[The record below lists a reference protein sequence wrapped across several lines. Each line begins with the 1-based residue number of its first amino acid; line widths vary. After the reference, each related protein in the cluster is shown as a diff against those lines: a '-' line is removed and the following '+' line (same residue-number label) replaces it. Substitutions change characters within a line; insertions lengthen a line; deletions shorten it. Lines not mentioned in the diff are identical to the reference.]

1 MAPVET
7 QPVSR
12 GPLPDEV
19 LPSLVRFAELLTPD
33 IFREQVDRDGAPL
46 FPKAKLERTQ
56 PARPVAE
63 LKPLSEP
70 IKAPPAFIAPL
81 SARSIPPFA
90 LPPVIEAKTATN
102 ETMPPPSLIPNPVEP
117 VLPATTPLAL
127 DPARP
132 KLDRRP
138 FARQALRVAA
148 TILFMAAGASSM
160 GGLSVRSV
168 GLLPPPATASL
179 AMPLE
184 LETNAAP
191 MAPPVDQLHWW
202 TLREAFDRI
211 GFDLDSVASGSAPVP
226 RVALVMLPS
235 DLDGIDDLDA
245 RKDLFLRAFLPVVLA
260 VNEHILD
267 ERKRLST
274 LRAKITS
281 GGTLEGSEVQ
291 WLLAEADKY
300 DQPDLDF
307 EALLKKVDAIPPS
320 LALAQAIEESGW
332 GTSRIAKG
340 QNAMFGQFGED
351 PLGGWDYRSYDS
363 LTAAVESY
371 ARNLNTHRAYREF
384 RQARSTMRSHGGS
397 MDAFA
402 LASTLFRYSE
412 RGPLYVKNLRWI
424 MRDNDLRAFD
434 SAHLDVGER
443 VAVIA
448 SNDDARD
455 FELPRP

>member
-1 MAPVET
+1 LA
-7 QPVSR
+7 
-12 GPLPDEV
+12 
-19 LPSLVRFAELLTPD
+19 LLG
-33 IFREQVDRDGAPL
+33 DR
-46 FPKAKLERTQ
+46 
-56 PARPVAE
+56 
-63 LKPLSEP
+63 
-70 IKAPPAFIAPL
+70 
-81 SARSIPPFA
+81 
-90 LPPVIEAKTATN
+90 
-102 ETMPPPSLIPNPVEP
+102 
-117 VLPATTPLAL
+117 PATP
-127 DPARP
+127 
-132 KLDRRP
+132 RRP
-138 FARQALRVAA
+138 LLLRAIRGVA
-148 TILFMAAGASSM
+148 TIAFVLVGAASM
-160 GGLSVRSV
+160 GGVTVRSV
-168 GLLPPPATASL
+168 GLVTQPAIVAAALPPEWGFTPSPIAQ
-179 AMPLE
+179 
-184 LETNAAP
+184 
-191 MAPPVDQLHWW
+191 PVDQLHWW

-226 RVALVMLPS
+226 RVALVMLPG

-267 ERKRLST
+267 DRKQLAA
-274 LRAKITS
+274 LRTKIAG
-281 GGTLEGSEVQ
+281 GGTLLGGEVQ
-291 WLLAEADKY
+291 WLLALADTY

-307 EALLKKVDAIPPS
+307 DALLRKVDAIPPS

-351 PLGGWDYRSYDS
+351 PLRGWDYRSFDS

-384 RQARSTMRSHGGS
+384 RQARATMRGHGGS

-402 LASTLFRYSE
+402 LAATLFRYSE
-412 RGPLYVKNLRWI
+412 RGPHYVKDLRWI

-434 SAHLDVGER
+434 SAHLDVGEK

>member
-1 MAPVET
+1 M
-7 QPVSR
+7 R

-19 LPSLVRFAELLTPD
+19 LPSLIRFAELFSPEL
-33 IFREQVDRDGAPL
+33 FRDREEGDEGPVSVRADAPL
-46 FPKAKLERTQ
+46 APAAAAPVIPALEPKPLPQWVEPAAKPVPL
-56 PARPVAE
+56 ALLGDRPVA
-63 LKPLSEP
+63 P
-70 IKAPPAFIAPL
+70 
-81 SARSIPPFA
+81 
-90 LPPVIEAKTATN
+90 
-102 ETMPPPSLIPNPVEP
+102 
-117 VLPATTPLAL
+117 
-127 DPARP
+127 
-132 KLDRRP
+132 RRP
-138 FARQALRVAA
+138 LLLRAIRGVA
-148 TILFMAAGASSM
+148 TIALVLVGAASM
-160 GGLSVRSV
+160 GGVTVRSV
-168 GLLPPPATASL
+168 GLVTQPSIVSAALPPEWGFTPSPIAQ
-179 AMPLE
+179 
-184 LETNAAP
+184 
-191 MAPPVDQLHWW
+191 PVDQLHWW

-226 RVALVMLPS
+226 RVALVMLPG

-267 ERKRLST
+267 DRKQLAS
-274 LRAKITS
+274 LRAKIAG
-281 GGTLEGSEVQ
+281 GGTLLGGEVQ
-291 WLLAEADKY
+291 WLLALADTY

-307 EALLKKVDAIPPS
+307 DALLRKVDAIPPS

-351 PLGGWDYRSYDS
+351 PLRGWDYRSFDS

-384 RQARSTMRSHGGS
+384 RQARATMRGHGGS

-402 LASTLFRYSE
+402 LAATLFRYSE
-412 RGPLYVKNLRWI
+412 RGPHYVKDLRWI

-434 SAHLDVGER
+434 SAHLDVGEK